1 MEEISRQLLY
11 QRLRNRV
18 IELLEM
24 YSSLENIASFGAYE
38 MINMVDD
45 WLPLD
50 YNKAPKVFTETE
62 QELIAEFI
70 RLMSNASDATD
81 SNTSN
86 LEWLKASV
94 EWNRLFEF
102 AQKALTVFSERG
114 RFSEKVEEA
123 LRT

>member
-38 MINMVDD
+38 MINKVDD

-50 YNKAPKVFTETE
+50 YEKAPKVFTETE
-62 QELIAEFI
+62 KEVIAEFI
-70 RLMSNASDATD
+70 GLVSIASDATHND
-81 SNTSN
+81 TSN

>member
-38 MINMVDD
+38 MINKVDD

-50 YNKAPKVFTETE
+50 YEKAPKVFTETE
-62 QELIAEFI
+62 KEVIAEFI
-70 RLMSNASDATD
+70 GLVSSASDATHND
-81 SNTSN
+81 TSN